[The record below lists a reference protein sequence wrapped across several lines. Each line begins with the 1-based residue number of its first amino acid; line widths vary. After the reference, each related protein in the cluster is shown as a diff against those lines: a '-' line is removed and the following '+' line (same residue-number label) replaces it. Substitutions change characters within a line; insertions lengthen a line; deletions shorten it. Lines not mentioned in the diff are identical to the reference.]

1 MALDVMKASSY
12 QNNVSHHSNV
22 QESNISAKI
31 DEVFGSIGND
41 LDKNIKP
48 IDDQNNNKHNDTQVS
63 EEQIKSEISKAN
75 SRLKSHN
82 TKCEFG
88 YHQETNRVTIK
99 IMDKETSEVIREV
112 PPEQTLEMIQKMWE
126 LAGLLI
132 DERR

>member
-1 MALDVMKASSY
+1 MALDVMKVSSY
-12 QNNVSHHSNV
+12 QNNVSQHSNV
-22 QESNISAKI
+22 QESNISEKI
-31 DEVFGSIGND
+31 TEVFDSIVNNLHED
-41 LDKNIKP
+41 IKP
-48 IDDQNNNKHNDTQVS
+48 DGNHNNNNNEAQAS
-63 EEQIKSEISKAN
+63 EEHIKSEISKAN

-99 IMDKETSEVIREV
+99 IVDKDTSEVIREV
-112 PPEQTLEMIQKMWE
+112 PPEQTLKMIQKMWE

>member
-1 MALDVMKASSY
+1 MALDVMKTSSY
-12 QNNVSHHSNV
+12 QNSVSHNSNI
-22 QESNISAKI
+22 QESNISAKV
-31 DEVFGSIGND
+31 DEVFNFNENNI
-41 LDKNIKP
+41 DKKITLADEK
-48 IDDQNNNKHNDTQVS
+48 DNKQKEAEVS
-63 EEQIKSEISKAN
+63 EGHIKSEISKAN

-82 TKCEFG
+82 IKCEFG

-99 IMDKETSEVIREV
+99 IMDKDTSEVIREV